1 VSQGEL
7 VAAYLDGQ
15 MSRRTLIR
23 RLVAAGV
30 SFGAA
35 VSYAHV
41 LGQGR
46 AQADRALRDQYG
58 ILEPTTGKILDQSLD
73 EVIETGKVRVR
84 FSVPRRARV
93 EFRIWVHRPSHTYTY
108 SQLALKEIETS
119 GPVIRKEL
127 RVPLKFNPPHSVD
140 ALRPLDA
147 APLDLVTVA
156 RKGIDHFAAGSHQRT
171 LT

>member
-1 VSQGEL
+1 MSQEEL
-7 VAAYLDGQ
+7 ISAYLDGQ

-46 AQADRALRDQYG
+46 AYADRALGDHYG

-84 FSVPRRARV
+84 FSVPKRARV

-119 GPVIRKEL
+119 GPVTRKEL
-127 RVPLKFNPPHSVD
+127 RVPLKLNPPHSVD

-147 APLDLVTVA
+147 APLDLVTVP
-156 RKGIDHFAAGSHQRT
+156 RKGRDHFAAGSHQRT